1 MNKNKVPAYTI
12 MEVTITM
19 LVSAILIAITYT
31 SYSIISKSYS
41 SFTGKNND
49 LAVLVSLDHLLKRDF
64 ERANIIVKDS
74 TGISLQRDSSTIKY
88 ELVPDFIIRKAARI
102 DTFKVQN
109 QEVTA
114 SFENIPLPGVSS
126 DPVQNAIDELDFTI
140 LYQKEKITYHYHK
153 TYSSENLIERN
164 PNAIH

>member
-31 SYSIISKSYS
+31 SYSIVTKSYN
-41 SFTGKNND
+41 SFTGKNTD
-49 LAVLVSLDHLLKRDF
+49 LAVLVSLDHLFTRDF
-64 ERANIIVKDS
+64 EKANAIVKDS
-74 TGISLQRDSSTIKY
+74 TGILLQRDSNSIRY
-88 ELVPDFIIRKAARI
+88 EFAPDFIIRRAARI

-109 QEVTA
+109 QEVTT
-114 SFENIPLPGVSS
+114 SFENIPLPGLRS
-126 DPVQNAIDELDFTI
+126 DSVQNIIDELDFTI

-153 TYSSENLIERN
+153 SYSSENLIERN
-164 PNAIH
+164 PNAVH